1 MTGVGLYA
9 DGMVEHDGHVGQLL
23 DKLDELGVADNTIV
37 LYSTDNGAEVFT
49 WPDGGQTPFHGEK
62 ATTWEGGFRVPALV
76 RWPGKFPEGKVVN
89 GIVHHMDWMPTL
101 LAAAGVPGVK
111 EQLLDGYQAGDKN
124 FKVHLDGYN
133 MLEYLKS
140 GGEGAGPR
148 NEIYYFTD
156 TGDISAVRVG
166 DLKVMF
172 SKQEGH
178 GFGVWKQPLTPLA
191 WPDVTNLRADPFETA
206 VNVGGMYTKWS
217 ASRMY
222 TIQLAQAQMA
232 KLVATFKEFP
242 QRQKP
247 GSFSVSNLPL
257 GPGEQD

>member
-1 MTGVGLYA
+1 
-9 DGMVEHDGHVGQLL
+9 
-23 DKLDELGVADNTIV
+23 
-37 LYSTDNGAEVFT
+37 
-49 WPDGGQTPFHGEK
+49 
-62 ATTWEGGFRVPALV
+62 
-76 RWPGKFPEGKVVN
+76 
-89 GIVHHMDWMPTL
+89 MDWMPTL